1 MSRVLAGSFRL
12 LMPAVLILA
21 AVPGFAQRTTGMIIG
36 TASDPSG
43 AALPGVTVTLK
54 GPTIVGEQ
62 ISTTNERGL
71 YRFAALPPGT
81 YTLTFSMS
89 GFATL
94 HREGLR
100 TSLGQTT
107 EENVTLNV
115 SQRSEEVTVTGEAE
129 VLNTSSNQVSTNYN
143 QEWVKNA
150 PIPRYTFFDLI
161 NAAPGVAQTSSDNGQ
176 RQTSFGS
183 STNENSYQMDGTDFT
198 APISGAAW
206 PYPNTD
212 AIEEIEVLSLGAP
225 AEYGN
230 IQGAVFN
237 VVTKQGSN
245 AFHGDLNY
253 YNQSDALTSRNTTQ
267 DEECVGDETCLGRG
281 GYPYHRDQF
290 HDLTAQLSGPI
301 VKDKLWF
308 FASYQFQKDQF
319 SPAGVPSE
327 FPSLGKQNRIFGK
340 LNWQIAKNH
349 KLMFAYHNDYYN
361 LPSQGDAN
369 TAPSAVALNYG
380 DNPSPNV
387 TYTGV
392 LSDKTYIEARYAGFY
407 GHDLGKPNDGSSKI
421 NRRFRDLDT
430 GEITG
435 GIYSWYD
442 GRSNRTGFNA
452 KVSHFADN
460 FLGGSHDFKFGVQ
473 YTKGG
478 GDYTEGYNDY
488 IYTYGG
494 VPAYGYTQLP
504 FKQNGQMKAIGA
516 FLDDTYRV
524 GSRLTLNVGV
534 RYDHST
540 ASLPGGPVLDALGN
554 PTSQTISG
562 TDDLFTWNVWSPRL
576 GFTLKL
582 NKDGRTVLKG
592 HYGRYYRG
600 IVTGE
605 FAAAAPTVAPRY
617 LFDGTYD
624 ASGRPQ
630 NLELVS
636 DNSNLRVDPSY
647 RNPYTDQ
654 LIGSLEQELHK
665 DFALKLSYIHKRG
678 KRYGGW
684 RDTGGVYEQAPYLDA
699 EGADATGR
707 PINVFQLQND
717 PSERLF
723 LLTNPGEMFTRYKG
737 GSLELVKRMSHHW
750 QAVVSLVVSKSE
762 GRLGSSTQGLK
773 SSQTSSA
780 LTFGQDPNDFIN
792 TEGRLI
798 GDRPVMFKTQLVY
811 EGPWGLL
818 LGANFVHQ
826 TGRPWARRVRVGDV
840 TNLSTIILAEPIS
853 GDRRLPDWNLFDL
866 NVQKRF
872 KLGGAASLDVF
883 AYLLNLTNSGIGE
896 DVLDRSGTS
905 DSFGLPTS
913 FVPPRRVML
922 GAHLR
927 F

>member
-1 MSRVLAGSFRL
+1 MKRSRAGSVQALAF
-12 LMPAVLILA
+12 AVLLLA
-21 AVPGFAQRTTGMIIG
+21 APSAFAQRTTGQLIG
-36 TASDPSG
+36 TVSDPSG
-43 AALPGVTVTLK
+43 AALPGVTVVLK
-54 GPTIVGEQ
+54 GPQIMGEQ
-62 ISTTNERGL
+62 TSTTNERGF
-71 YRFAALPPGT
+71 YRFAALPPGV

-94 HREGLR
+94 HREGMR
-100 TSLGQTT
+100 TLLGQTT
-107 EENVTLNV
+107 EENVSLKI
-115 SQRSEEVTVTGEAE
+115 SQMAEEVTVTGEAE
-129 VLNTSSNQVSTNYN
+129 VLNASSNQVSTNYN

-230 IQGAVFN
+230 VQGAVFN

-245 AFHGDLNY
+245 SFHGDLNY
-253 YNQSDALTSRNTTQ
+253 YNQSDALTSRNTTKE
-267 DEECVGDETCLGRG
+267 EECVGDETCLAAG

-301 VKDKLWF
+301 LKDKLWF

-319 SPAGVPSE
+319 SPAGVPPE
-327 FPSLGKQNRIFGK
+327 FPSHGKQNRVFGK
-340 LNWQIAKNH
+340 LNWQISKNH

-369 TAPSAVALNYG
+369 TAPSAVLLNYG

-387 TYTGV
+387 TYTAV

-407 GHDLGKPNDGSSKI
+407 GHDLGKPNDGSNKI
-421 NRRFRDLDT
+421 SRRFKDLDT

-442 GRSNRTGFNA
+442 GRSNRTGVNA
-452 KVSHFADN
+452 KVSHFADS

-488 IYTYGG
+488 IYTSGG
-494 VPAYGYTQLP
+494 VPSYGYTQLP
-504 FKQNGQMKAIGA
+504 FKQNGQMKAIGT
-516 FLDDTYRV
+516 FFDDTYRL
-524 GSRLTLNVGV
+524 GSRVTLNLGV

-540 ASLPGGPVLDALGN
+540 ASLPDGPVLDAQGN
-554 PTSQTISG
+554 PTGQVIKG
-562 TDDLFTWNVWSPRL
+562 TDKLFTWNVWSPRL

-582 NKDGRTVLKG
+582 NKDGRSVLKG

-605 FAAAAPTVAPRY
+605 FDNTAATVAPRY
-617 LFDGTYD
+617 HFDGTYD
-624 ASGRPQ
+624 AAGNPQ
-630 NLELVS
+630 NQELVS
-636 DNSNLRVDPSY
+636 DNSNRRVDSSY
-647 RNPYTDQ
+647 KNPYTDQ
-654 LIGSLEQELHK
+654 FIGALEQELHK
-665 DFALKLSYIHKRG
+665 DLAVKLSYIYKRG
-678 KRYGGW
+678 NRYGGW
-684 RDTGGVYEQAPYLDA
+684 RDVGGVYQQVPYVDDQGPA
-699 EGADATGR
+699 ATGR
-707 PINVFQLQND
+707 TINVFQLQND

-723 LLTNPGEMFTRYKG
+723 LLTNPTEMFTRYNG
-737 GSLELVKRMSHHW
+737 GSLELVKRMSHRW
-750 QAVVSLVVSKSE
+750 QATVSLVVSKSE
-762 GRLGSSTQGLK
+762 GRLGSSNRGLK
-773 SSQTSSA
+773 DDQTSGA
-780 LTFGQDPNDFIN
+780 RQFGQDPNDFIN
-792 TEGRLI
+792 TDGRLI
-798 GDRPVMFKTQLVY
+798 GDRPVIFKTQLVY
-811 EGPWGLL
+811 QAPWGLL

-826 TGRPWARRVRVGDV
+826 TGRPWARLARVSDF
-840 TNLSTIILAEPIS
+840 TNLTTTILAEPIT
-853 GDRRLPDWNLFDL
+853 GDRRLPDWNILDVTL
-866 NVQKRF
+866 QKSF
-872 KLGGAASLDVF
+872 KLGGTASLEVF
-883 AYLLNLTNSGIGE
+883 GYLLNLTNSGINE
-896 DVLDRSGTS
+896 DVLDRVGGSTT
-905 DSFGLPTS
+905 FGLPNS
-913 FVPPRRVML
+913 FMPPRRVIL